1 VQSLDSP
8 GWGRRLF
15 PAIALALFLLHATLL
30 LAAPSKSVTPLLSN
44 SIQLACAVL
53 ATVSCVYAS
62 HRLNRFGKHFWLLI
76 AAGFSVWSVA
86 QALVTYYDSIL
97 HTPLQSFWP
106 SDIIFFLSMT
116 PALMTLFID
125 SERGLE
131 WKDWPRVLDLAQA
144 VILMVAAYLFVFSEP
159 AHWKLS
165 GGALARLSWLPD
177 SGRDLFLLV
186 AFCLR
191 AFFSRWQLAR
201 DLYGRMAIFFALY
214 LAGELPYLY
223 LQATRSLPSGT
234 PWDLGWSLPFVVIT
248 TLAANSKP
256 IVESLPSEAGS
267 NERDGSWSR
276 WGLIHIL
283 PMIFPLVVLLM
294 AAGVAEKQLLLA
306 ITMVLAS
313 FTCSS
318 ARIMF
323 SERQRRES
331 DLALEEKNAL
341 LNSIFDG
348 TGDAL
353 FIKDIE
359 GRYVIVNQ
367 AFAGFLGLTPEQIV
381 GKTSAQLMDSVA
393 ANLLSEQDRTAIE
406 SGTVQSF
413 EYEITT
419 GDKPRAFFATKAPYR
434 DASGKIIGLVGAF
447 RDISEFRAMEDR
459 LRQSQK
465 MEAIG
470 TLAGG
475 VAHDFNNILMV
486 ISGYGSV
493 LADALATD
501 PKLRGHVEQIQKAG
515 ERAAS
520 LTRQLLAFSRKQAI
534 QPVPLN
540 LNTVVAGIEKLLHRL
555 IGENISIIT
564 NLPPDPGMVL
574 ADAGQMEQV
583 ILNLAINAR
592 DALPEGGRLTLEI
605 KNSEIASLAPAS
617 NNLKPGRYIE
627 LIVSDTGVGMDL
639 NVQSRVFEPFFT
651 TKPSGKGTG
660 LGLSTVYGIVQQA
673 NGHVTFTSQPG
684 RGTTF
689 RVYLPRIDAK
699 QPPGLLTDSSTAAL
713 DGRET
718 VLLVEDDPSVC
729 ELVRAVLTSHGYT
742 VLSARRPQEAKML
755 CDTHAGRI
763 ALLLSDVIMP
773 EMNGGELSRRLTENN
788 PHMKVLFMSGYIDDA
803 LVRKGIKEKD
813 VAFLQKPFSPL
824 SLAKKVREV
833 LDGLRVV

>member
-1 VQSLDSP
+1 MQSLDSP

-15 PAIALALFLLHATLL
+15 PAIALALFLLHAALL
-30 LAAPSKSVTPLLSN
+30 LAAPSKSATSLLSN
-44 SIQLACAVL
+44 SIQMACGLLAAL
-53 ATVSCVYAS
+53 SCVHAS
-62 HRLNRFGKHFWLLI
+62 RRMNRFGKHFWLLI
-76 AAGFSVWSVA
+76 AVSFLTWTTA
-86 QALVTYYDSIL
+86 QALATYYDNLL
-97 HTPLQSFWP
+97 HASLQEPWP
-106 SDIIFFLSMT
+106 SDVIFFLSMT
-116 PALMTLFID
+116 PAFMTLFID
-125 SERGLE
+125 SDQGLE
-131 WKDWPRVLDLAQA
+131 WKDWPRVLDLAQI
-144 VILMVAAYLFVFSEP
+144 VILTVAAYLFIFADP
-159 AHWKLS
+159 AHWKMS
-165 GGALARLSWLPD
+165 GGVLARLAWFPESA
-177 SGRDLFLLV
+177 RDLCLMV
-186 AFCLR
+186 AFSFR
-191 AFFSRWQLAR
+191 ALLSRRKLAR

-223 LQATRSLPSGT
+223 LQATKSLPSGT
-234 PWDLGWSLPFVVIT
+234 PWDLGWSLPFVAATI
-248 TLAANSKP
+248 LAANSKL
-256 IVESLPSEAGS
+256 VAETLPCEVDSRVRE
-267 NERDGSWSR
+267 ERWSR

-283 PMIFPLVVLLM
+283 PMIFPLIVLLM
-294 AAGVAEKQLLLA
+294 AAGVAEKRLLLG

-318 ARIMF
+318 ARIVL

-331 DLALEEKNAL
+331 DIALEEKNAL
-341 LNSIFDG
+341 LHSIFDG

-393 ANLLSEQDRTAIE
+393 ANLLSEQDRAVLE
-406 SGTVQSF
+406 SGTVRSF

-493 LADALATD
+493 LADALASD

-520 LTRQLLAFSRKQAI
+520 LTRQLLAFSRKQPI

-540 LNTVVAGIEKLLHRL
+540 LKTVVTGIEKLLHRL

-592 DALPEGGRLTLEI
+592 DAMPEGGRLTLEI
-605 KNSEIASLAPAS
+605 RNSEIASLTPAS
-617 NNLKPGRYIE
+617 NNLKPGRYLE

-639 NVQSRVFEPFFT
+639 TVQSRVFEPFFT

-689 RVYLPRIDAK
+689 RVYLPRIDSK
-699 QPPGLLTDSSTAAL
+699 QAPGLSIDSSTAAL
-713 DGRET
+713 DGSET

-773 EMNGGELSRRLTENN
+773 EMNGGELSRRLTQSN
-788 PHMKVLFMSGYIDDA
+788 PQMKVLFMSGYIDDA
-803 LVRKGIKEKD
+803 LIRKGIKEKD

-833 LDGLRVV
+833 LDGLRVI